1 MKKIYILSTI
11 WMAFIVGACDYN
23 DKNFDGLDDIVKP
36 ANVVKEK
43 YTLVEA
49 DYAAISDNSTNKSIA
64 KKEGTD
70 KALAAVKTDLYL
82 NETVPGPTYLPAFL
96 AAKYFTADEGSSV
109 KVTYS
114 YRENKS
120 ELLSAYS
127 SIKSYKAGN
136 KDYRAAHG
144 NAKFVPYLNENTK
157 NKVADL
163 LINGYEEPEEGD
175 VVLVEYRYN
184 AQSNNTL
191 ETPQL
196 WENFEDLGTGNLT
209 RLKDWESE
217 KDWFVSSTGGTQWK
231 VTAYNNNTYS
241 ILLIRRKE
249 SARLGWL
256 RRK

>member
-1 MKKIYILSTI
+1 M
-11 WMAFIVGACDYN
+11 
-23 DKNFDGLDDIVKP
+23 KP

-127 SIKSYKAGN
+127 SIKDVYK
-136 KDYRAAHG
+136 RQ
-144 NAKFVPYLNENTK
+144 
-157 NKVADL
+157 KV
-163 LINGYEEPEEGD
+163 NRMCCGMY
-175 VVLVEYRYN
+175 
-184 AQSNNTL
+184 
-191 ETPQL
+191 
-196 WENFEDLGTGNLT
+196 
-209 RLKDWESE
+209 
-217 KDWFVSSTGGTQWK
+217 
-231 VTAYNNNTYS
+231 
-241 ILLIRRKE
+241 
-249 SARLGWL
+249 
-256 RRK
+256 

>member
-96 AAKYFTADEGSSV
+96 AAKYF
-109 KVTYS
+109 
-114 YRENKS
+114 
-120 ELLSAYS
+120 LS
-127 SIKSYKAGN
+127 
-136 KDYRAAHG
+136 
-144 NAKFVPYLNENTK
+144 
-157 NKVADL
+157 
-163 LINGYEEPEEGD
+163 LIH
-175 VVLVEYRYN
+175 
-184 AQSNNTL
+184 
-191 ETPQL
+191 
-196 WENFEDLGTGNLT
+196 
-209 RLKDWESE
+209 
-217 KDWFVSSTGGTQWK
+217 
-231 VTAYNNNTYS
+231 
-241 ILLIRRKE
+241 I
-249 SARLGWL
+249 
-256 RRK
+256 